1 MGEPWRGEV
10 SFVSAEALVNSRVD
24 GLLQRIIYIHIL
36 SGWWFGT
43 FGLFFHSVGKFII
56 PTVTH
61 SYFSRWLVFHQP
73 VYIYTY
79 YMILPG

>member
-1 MGEPWRGEV
+1 MGELWRGEV
-10 SFVSAEALVNSRVD
+10 SLVSAEALVNSRVD

-73 VYIYTY
+73 VYIY
-79 YMILPG
+79 IHII